1 MKKNVKGFIGL
12 FLALASILLII
23 IAYMVPM
30 EKLTGFGIDGKITF
44 YGNANCAFV
53 WISVACAV
61 AAIVFGIMAV
71 RHKDQKGPRK
81 VGIILGIIC
90 VIVGLLSALVIGLL
104 ALVTEYI
111 NTDGKTG
118 VIAEVLENDSSQKE
132 NVDKIIRVLQ
142 KSAGVPETGIGI
154 SSGENT
160 DDSENDGKDSKNNSE
175 NKYNKGV
182 ICGLQFYGSK
192 STVL

>member
-30 EKLTGFGIDGKITF
+30 EKLTGFGIDGKLTF

-53 WISVACAV
+53 WISVVCAV

-132 NVDKIIRVLQ
+132 NVDKIIRELQ
-142 KSAGVPETGIGI
+142 KSAGVPETGIDL
-154 SSGENT
+154 SSGENSDT
-160 DDSENDGKDSKNNSE
+160 ENPENSE
-175 NKYNKGV
+175 NTEAPEA
-182 ICGLQFYGSK
+182 SK
-192 STVL
+192 E

>member
-12 FLALASILLII
+12 FLALASIVLII

-30 EKLTGFGIDGKITF
+30 EKLTGFGIDGKLTF
-44 YGNANCAFV
+44 YGNANFVFV

-90 VIVGLLSALVIGLL
+90 VIAGLLSALVIGLL
-104 ALVTEYI
+104 SMVTEYI
-111 NTDGKTG
+111 NADGKTG
-118 VIAEVLENDSSQKE
+118 AIAEFLEKDSSQKE
-132 NVDKIIRVLQ
+132 NVDKIIRGLQ
-142 KSAGVPETGIGI
+142 KAAGVPETGIGL
-154 SSGENT
+154 SSGENSDT
-160 DDSENDGKDSKNNSE
+160 ENSE
-175 NKYNKGV
+175 NTEN
-182 ICGLQFYGSK
+182 SE
-192 STVL
+192 STETPEASEE